1 MPSAPCKR
9 LLRAGEHIAR
19 PLNCGVGSQPHGRK
33 FLPREDKCHVA
44 KSSTLDPKTSVVW
57 RGERQ
62 AVRDLAVRLKL
73 TWRAQLGLRAVALRV
88 YAPKYGHLPLLVT
101 GEVRR

>member
-1 MPSAPCKR
+1 M
-9 LLRAGEHIAR
+9 
-19 PLNCGVGSQPHGRK
+19 SQ
-33 FLPREDKCHVA
+33 CHVA

-73 TWRAQLGLRAVALRV
+73 MWRAQLGLRAVALRV

-101 GEVRR
+101 GEVWR